1 MIETEEI
8 AISGN
13 ARKKLDKIVK
23 PRVKNALLGVEKML
37 SSQGMT
43 GDESI
48 RDSAKILLHLYLK
61 EIFRSGENLRK

>member
-1 MIETEEI
+1 VIETEEI

-13 ARKKLDKIVK
+13 ARKKLDKSVK

-61 EIFRSGENLRK
+61 EIFRSGEDLRK